1 MERRRK
7 PPAPMARSRLNSAD
21 TVAKVGNLC
30 LPNIEALIE
39 DGEITL
45 GVIAPVGCVAIA
57 NDGHNALAMLK
68 RRPAESLADLLLRL
82 DSAIEMAIEHGHF
95 TDEINTPS
103 PGSRR
108 R

>member
-1 MERRRK
+1 MEHRRK
-7 PPAPMARSRLNSAD
+7 PPARTARSRLNTD
-21 TVAKVGNLC
+21 NLAKVADLC

-45 GVIAPVGCVAIA
+45 GVIRPVGCVAIA

-68 RRPAESLADLLLRL
+68 RRPGENLADLLLRL
-82 DSAIEMAIEHGHF
+82 DSAIELAIEHEKF

-103 PGSRR
+103 PGSKRR
-108 R
+108 